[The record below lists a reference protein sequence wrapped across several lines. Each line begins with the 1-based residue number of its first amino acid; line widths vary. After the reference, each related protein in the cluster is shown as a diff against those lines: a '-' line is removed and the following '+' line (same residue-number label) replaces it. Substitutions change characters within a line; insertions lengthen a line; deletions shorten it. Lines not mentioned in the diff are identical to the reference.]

1 MCCVGAALGKDLHE
15 VQECA
20 AQGLEDD
27 MPASSQ
33 DVLSVR
39 FVVRQIN
46 MLQVKYCSGRYEM
59 ARLASSGVELDV

>member
-1 MCCVGAALGKDLHE
+1 MGAALGKDLRD

-39 FVVRQIN
+39 SVVWQIN
-46 MLQVKYCSGRYEM
+46 LLLVKYCSGRYEM